1 MKMIAPQTSQKTH
14 HPDFSAPRFFGLGG
28 NESVTACNALKLTEA
43 VTRKQL
49 KNKET

>member
-1 MKMIAPQTSQKTH
+1 MKMIAPQTPQKT

-28 NESVTACNALKLTEA
+28 NESVSACNALKLTEA
-43 VTRKQL
+43 VARKQL